1 MVKRTSGSV
10 PSSVIAASVRPTAT
24 RDAER
29 HTRRPAAGP
38 RTQNAGGGKA
48 QGHRLQLP
56 IQREAQSRGVSDQH
70 RTIGDLGDGALNQ
83 LAMVDSALDVVVTSV
98 GACTADVA
106 LGLIE
111 RLERLAARLRGLAIR
126 AQVRLTAL
134 RPAQPDDKP
143 FTRYVDDEI
152 ATLLGQSPRAVAG
165 NLATYWDIAE
175 RLPAALGALTAGE
188 LDYPRLQALAR
199 ATLPLPAEKST
210 EIEREMLDGGRL
222 ASPSAWRR
230 KATRLVDRVDPEAAA
245 RRHDRARS
253 ERTVSVRPSADAPAR
268 LATDRSAE
276 DARAIMDRED
286 RIARTE
292 ANVEDDLRGIG
303 AKSGDCAAVG

>member
-1 MVKRTSGSV
+1 
-10 PSSVIAASVRPTAT
+10 
-24 RDAER
+24 
-29 HTRRPAAGP
+29 
-38 RTQNAGGGKA
+38 
-48 QGHRLQLP
+48 
-56 IQREAQSRGVSDQH
+56 VSDQH
-70 RTIGDLGDGALNQ
+70 RTIGDQGHGALNQ
-83 LAMVDSALDVVVTSV
+83 LAMVDSALDVVVASV

-111 RLERLAARLRGLAIR
+111 RLERLAARLRGLTIQ

-152 ATLLGQSPRAVAG
+152 ATLLGQSPRSVAG

-175 RLPAALGALTAGE
+175 RLPAALGAVTAGE

-245 RRHDRARS
+245 RRRDRARS
-253 ERTVSVRPSADAPAR
+253 ERTVSVRPSAGAPAR

-276 DARAIMDRED
+276 DARALTDRED
-286 RIARTE
+286 RAARKE
-292 ANVEDDLRGIG
+292 ANAEDDLRRNR
-303 AKSGDCAAVG
+303 ATFSGCASVG